1 MQPPELPA
9 LDRLDRRILNLVQ
22 ENNLLSHRV
31 IADNVGLSTPAVTRR
46 LQRLRKIGVI
56 RKDVS
61 LLDAPS
67 LGRPLAV
74 IAEVLLHSER
84 IQDIDSL
91 RKVFLD
97 CPQVQH
103 CYYVTGEADFVLV
116 FSLRDMAEY
125 EQLTRQLFFDSDNVR
140 RFKTLVAME
149 TIKAASDVV
158 ITP

>member
-116 FSLRDMAEY
+116 FSLRDMTEY

-140 RFKTLVAME
+140 RFRTLVAME
-149 TIKAASDVV
+149 TIKATSNVV

>member
-1 MQPPELPA
+1 MQSLELPA

-67 LGRPLAV
+67 LGRPLVV

>member
-116 FSLRDMAEY
+116 FSLRDMTEY

-140 RFKTLVAME
+140 RFRTLVAME
-149 TIKAASDVV
+149 TIKATSDVV
-158 ITP
+158 ITS

>member
-1 MQPPELPA
+1 M
-9 LDRLDRRILNLVQ
+9 
-22 ENNLLSHRV
+22 
-31 IADNVGLSTPAVTRR
+31 
-46 LQRLRKIGVI
+46 
-56 RKDVS
+56 
-61 LLDAPS
+61 
-67 LGRPLAV
+67 

-116 FSLRDMAEY
+116 FNLRDMAEY
-125 EQLTRQLFFDSDNVR
+125 EQLTRQLFFDSNNVR

-149 TIKAASDVV
+149 TIKADSDVV

>member
-116 FSLRDMAEY
+116 FSLRDMTEY

-140 RFKTLVAME
+140 RFRTLVAME
-149 TIKAASDVV
+149 TIKATSDVV

>member
-1 MQPPELPA
+1 MQSLELPA

-46 LQRLRKIGVI
+46 LQRLRRIGVI

-67 LGRPLAV
+67 LGRPLVV

>member
-1 MQPPELPA
+1 MQSTGLPS

-22 ENNLLSHRV
+22 ENNLLTHRV

-67 LGRPLAV
+67 LGRPLVV
-74 IAEVLLHSER
+74 ITEVVLDSER
-84 IQDIDSL
+84 IRDIDSL
-91 RKVFLD
+91 RSVFLD
-97 CPQVQH
+97 CAQVQH

-116 FSLRDMAEY
+116 FNLRDMSEY
-125 EQLTRQLFFDSDNVR
+125 EQLTRRLFFGSDNVR
-140 RFKTLVAME
+140 RFRTLVAME
-149 TIKAASDVV
+149 TIKAESHVV
-158 ITP
+158 ISP